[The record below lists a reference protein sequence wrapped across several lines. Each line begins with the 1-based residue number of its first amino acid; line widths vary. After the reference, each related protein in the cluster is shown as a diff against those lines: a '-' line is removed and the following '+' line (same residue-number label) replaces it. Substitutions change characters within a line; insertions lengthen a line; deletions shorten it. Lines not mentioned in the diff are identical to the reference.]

1 MYSENFEMKS
11 GFLSVKSISVRSD
24 NLKEF
29 ETHIKR
35 SVKQAPFLFKYAPFF
50 VDVSEV
56 KNLNFEEVLSIY
68 NKAAEIYKENGMFVL
83 GVKDCKK
90 SHKELFQEKG
100 VLVFLD
106 IHGSSANIPLSKSN
120 ENDKKENTTI
130 EKIVEVEKVVEKV
143 VEKIIYQ
150 SDVPPMIYEGVVRG
164 GQQIYAEGRDL
175 IIFGHVK
182 TGAEVAAG
190 RNLIVMG
197 SADGRLIAGIDDK
210 NSIIIAN
217 KFKPSL
223 VSIHGNFLVIDE
235 DHEYFGKTI
244 KIKLNDGQLIYQEM
258 DS

>member
-35 SVKQAPFLFKYAPFF
+35 SVKQAPFLFKFAPFF
-50 VDVSEV
+50 VDVSEI
-56 KNLNFEEVLSIY
+56 KNLNFEEVYSVY
-68 NKAAEIYKENGMFVL
+68 SKAAEIYKENGMFVL

-106 IHGSSANIPLSKSN
+106 IHGTSANIPLSKTN
-120 ENDKKENTTI
+120 ENDKNEETVI
-130 EKIVEVEKVVEKV
+130 EKIVEVEKGIW
-143 VEKIIYQ
+143 KIIYQ
-150 SDVPPMIYEGVVRG
+150 SDGPPMIYEGVVRG

-190 RNLIVMG
+190 KNLIVMG
-197 SADGRLIAGIDDK
+197 SAEGRLIAGIDDK
-210 NSIIIAN
+210 NSIIVAN
-217 KFKPSL
+217 KFKASL
-223 VSIHGNFLVIDE
+223 VSIHGNFLIIDE
-235 DHEYFGKTI
+235 DNEHFGKTV
-244 KIKLNDGQLIYQEM
+244 KIKLNDGQIIYQEM

>member
-11 GFLSVKSISVRSD
+11 GFLSIKSISVRDD

-35 SVKQAPFLFKYAPFF
+35 SVKQAPFLFKFAPFF
-50 VDVSEV
+50 VDVSEI
-56 KNLNFEEVLSIY
+56 KNLNFEEVY
-68 NKAAEIYKENGMFVL
+68 NVYSKAAEIYKENGMFVL

-106 IHGSSANIPLSKSN
+106 IHGTSANIPLSKTN
-120 ENDKKENTTI
+120 ENEKNEETVI
-130 EKIVEVEKVVEKV
+130 EKIVEVEKVI
-143 VEKIIYQ
+143 EKIIYQ

-164 GQQIYAEGRDL
+164 GQQIYVEGRDL

-190 RNLIVMG
+190 KNLIVMG
-197 SADGRLIAGIDDK
+197 SAEGRLIAGIDDK
-210 NSIIIAN
+210 NSIIVAN
-217 KFKPSL
+217 KFKASL
-223 VSIHGNFLVIDE
+223 VSIHGNFFN
-235 DHEYFGKTI
+235 H
-244 KIKLNDGQLIYQEM
+244 
-258 DS
+258 

>member
-11 GFLSVKSISVRSD
+11 GFLSIKSISVRDD

-35 SVKQAPFLFKYAPFF
+35 SVKQAPFLFKFAPFF
-50 VDVSEV
+50 VDVSEI
-56 KNLNFEEVLSIY
+56 KNLNFEEVY
-68 NKAAEIYKENGMFVL
+68 NVYSKAAEIYKENGMFVL

-106 IHGSSANIPLSKSN
+106 IHGTSANIPLSKTN
-120 ENDKKENTTI
+120 ENEKNEETVI
-130 EKIVEVEKVVEKV
+130 EKIVEVEKVI
-143 VEKIIYQ
+143 EKIIYQ

-190 RNLIVMG
+190 KNLIVMG
-197 SADGRLIAGIDDK
+197 SAEGRLIAGIDDK
-210 NSIIIAN
+210 NSIIVAN
-217 KFKPSL
+217 KFKASL
-223 VSIHGNFLVIDE
+223 VSIHGNFLIIEE
-235 DHEYFGKTI
+235 DNEHLGKTV
-244 KIKLNDGQLIYQEM
+244 KIKLNDGQIIYQEM

>member
-11 GFLSVKSISVRSD
+11 GFLSVKSISVRTD

-35 SVKQAPFLFKYAPFF
+35 SVKQAPFLFKFAPFF
-50 VDVSEV
+50 VDVSEI
-56 KNLNFEEVLSIY
+56 KNLNFEEVYSVY
-68 NKAAEIYKENGMFVL
+68 SKAAEIYKENGMFVL

-106 IHGSSANIPLSKSN
+106 IHGTSANIPLSKTN
-120 ENDKKENTTI
+120 ENEKNEETVI
-130 EKIVEVEKVVEKV
+130 EKIVEVEKVI
-143 VEKIIYQ
+143 EKIIYQ

-190 RNLIVMG
+190 KNLIVMG
-197 SADGRLIAGIDDK
+197 SAEGRLIAGIDDK
-210 NSIIIAN
+210 NSIIVAN
-217 KFKPSL
+217 KFKASL
-223 VSIHGNFLVIDE
+223 VSIHGNFLIIDE
-235 DHEYFGKTI
+235 DHEHFGKTV
-244 KIKLNDGQLIYQEM
+244 KIKLNDGQIIYQEM

>member
-1 MYSENFEMKS
+1 MYNENFEMKS
-11 GFLSVKSISVRSD
+11 GFLSIKSISVRDD

-35 SVKQAPFLFKYAPFF
+35 SVKQAPFLFKFAPFF

-56 KNLNFEEVLSIY
+56 KNLNFEEVYSVY
-68 NKAAEIYKENGMFVL
+68 SKAAEIYKENGMFVL

-106 IHGSSANIPLSKSN
+106 IHGTSANIPLSKTN
-120 ENDKKENTTI
+120 ENEKNEETVI
-130 EKIVEVEKVVEKV
+130 EKIVEVEKVI
-143 VEKIIYQ
+143 EKIIYQ

-190 RNLIVMG
+190 KNLIVMG
-197 SADGRLIAGIDDK
+197 SAEGRLIAGIDDK
-210 NSIIIAN
+210 NSIIVAN
-217 KFKPSL
+217 KFKASL
-223 VSIHGNFLVIDE
+223 VSIHGNFLIIEE
-235 DHEYFGKTI
+235 DNEHLGKTV
-244 KIKLNDGQLIYQEM
+244 KIKLNDGQIIYQEM

>member
-11 GFLSVKSISVRSD
+11 GFLSIKSISVRDD

-35 SVKQAPFLFKYAPFF
+35 SVKQAPFLFKFAPFF
-50 VDVSEV
+50 VDVSEI
-56 KNLNFEEVLSIY
+56 KNLNFEEVYSVY
-68 NKAAEIYKENGMFVL
+68 SKAAEIYKENGMFVL

-106 IHGSSANIPLSKSN
+106 IHGTSANIPLSKTN
-120 ENDKKENTTI
+120 ENEKNEETVI
-130 EKIVEVEKVVEKV
+130 EKIVEVEKVI
-143 VEKIIYQ
+143 EKIIYQ

-190 RNLIVMG
+190 KNLIVMG
-197 SADGRLIAGIDDK
+197 SARGRLIAGIDDK
-210 NSIIIAN
+210 NSIIVAN
-217 KFKPSL
+217 KFKASL
-223 VSIHGNFLVIDE
+223 VSIHGNFLIIEE
-235 DHEYFGKTI
+235 DNEHLGKTV
-244 KIKLNDGQLIYQEM
+244 KIKLNDGQIIYQEM

>member
-11 GFLSVKSISVRSD
+11 GFLSVKSISVKTD

-35 SVKQAPFLFKYAPFF
+35 SVKQAPFLFKFAPFF
-50 VDVSEV
+50 VDVSEI
-56 KNLNFEEVLSIY
+56 KNLNFEEVFDVYS
-68 NKAAEIYKENGMFVL
+68 KAAEIYKENGMFVL

-106 IHGSSANIPLSKSN
+106 IHGTSANIPLSKSTEN
-120 ENDKKENTTI
+120 EKNEDTI
-130 EKIVEVEKVVEKV
+130 VEKIVEVEKVI
-143 VEKIIYQ
+143 EKIIYQ

-164 GQQIYAEGRDL
+164 GQQLYAEGRDL

-190 RNLIVMG
+190 KNLIVMG
-197 SADGRLIAGIDDK
+197 SAEGRLIAGIDDK
-210 NSIIIAN
+210 NSIIVAN
-217 KFKPSL
+217 KFKASL
-223 VSIHGNFLVIDE
+223 VSIHGNFLIIDE
-235 DHEYFGKTI
+235 DHEHFGKTV
-244 KIKLNDGQLIYQEM
+244 KIKLNDGQIIYQEM

>member
-11 GFLSVKSISVRSD
+11 GFLSIKSISVRDD

-35 SVKQAPFLFKYAPFF
+35 SVKQAPFLFKFAPFF
-50 VDVSEV
+50 VDVSEI
-56 KNLNFEEVLSIY
+56 KNLNFEEVYSVY
-68 NKAAEIYKENGMFVL
+68 TKAAEIYKENGMFVL

-106 IHGSSANIPLSKSN
+106 IHGTSANIPLSKTN
-120 ENDKKENTTI
+120 ENEKNEETVI
-130 EKIVEVEKVVEKV
+130 EKIVEVEKVI
-143 VEKIIYQ
+143 EKIIYQ

-190 RNLIVMG
+190 KNLIVMG
-197 SADGRLIAGIDDK
+197 SAEGRLIAGIDDK
-210 NSIIIAN
+210 NSIIVAN
-217 KFKPSL
+217 KFKASL
-223 VSIHGNFLVIDE
+223 VSIHGNFLIIEE
-235 DHEYFGKTI
+235 DNEHLGKTV
-244 KIKLNDGQLIYQEM
+244 KIKLNDGQIIYQEM

>member
-11 GFLSVKSISVRSD
+11 GFLSIKSISVRDD

-35 SVKQAPFLFKYAPFF
+35 SVKQAPFLFKFAPFF
-50 VDVSEV
+50 VDVSEI
-56 KNLNFEEVLSIY
+56 KNLNFEEVYSVY
-68 NKAAEIYKENGMFVL
+68 SKAAEIYKENGMFVL

-106 IHGSSANIPLSKSN
+106 IHGTSANIPLSKTN
-120 ENDKKENTTI
+120 ENEKNEETVI
-130 EKIVEVEKVVEKV
+130 EKIVEVEKVI
-143 VEKIIYQ
+143 EKIIYQ

-190 RNLIVMG
+190 KNLIVMG
-197 SADGRLIAGIDDK
+197 SAEGRLIAGIDDK
-210 NSIIIAN
+210 NSIIVAN
-217 KFKPSL
+217 KFKASL
-223 VSIHGNFLVIDE
+223 VSIHGNFLIIEE
-235 DHEYFGKTI
+235 DNEHLGKTV
-244 KIKLNDGQLIYQEM
+244 KIKLNDGQIIYQEM

>member
-11 GFLSVKSISVRSD
+11 GFLSIKSISVRDD

-35 SVKQAPFLFKYAPFF
+35 SVKQAPFLFKFAPFF
-50 VDVSEV
+50 VDVSEI
-56 KNLNFEEVLSIY
+56 KNLNFEEVYSVY
-68 NKAAEIYKENGMFVL
+68 SKAAEIYKENGMFVL

-106 IHGSSANIPLSKSN
+106 IHGTSANIPLSKTN
-120 ENDKKENTTI
+120 ENEKNEETTS
-130 EKIVEVEKVVEKV
+130 EKIVEVEKVI
-143 VEKIIYQ
+143 EKIIYQ

-190 RNLIVMG
+190 KNLIVMG
-197 SADGRLIAGIDDK
+197 SAEGRLIAGIDDK
-210 NSIIIAN
+210 NSIIVAN
-217 KFKPSL
+217 KFKASL
-223 VSIHGNFLVIDE
+223 VSIHGNFLIIEE
-235 DHEYFGKTI
+235 DNEHLGKTV
-244 KIKLNDGQLIYQEM
+244 KIKLNDGQIIYQEM

>member
-11 GFLSVKSISVRSD
+11 GFLSVKSISVKTD

-35 SVKQAPFLFKYAPFF
+35 SVKQAPFLFKFAPFF
-50 VDVSEV
+50 VDVSEI
-56 KNLNFEEVLSIY
+56 KNLNFEEVFSVY
-68 NKAAEIYKENGMFVL
+68 SKAAEIYKENGMFVL

-106 IHGSSANIPLSKSN
+106 IHGTSANIPLSKTTEN
-120 ENDKKENTTI
+120 EKDEETI
-130 EKIVEVEKVVEKV
+130 VEKIVEVEKVI
-143 VEKIIYQ
+143 EKIIYQ

-164 GQQIYAEGRDL
+164 GQQLYAEGRDL

-190 RNLIVMG
+190 KNLIVMG
-197 SADGRLIAGIDDK
+197 SAEGRLIAGIDDK
-210 NSIIIAN
+210 NSIIVAN
-217 KFKPSL
+217 KFKASL
-223 VSIHGNFLVIDE
+223 VSIHGNFLIIDE
-235 DHEYFGKTI
+235 DHEHFGKTV
-244 KIKLNDGQLIYQEM
+244 KIKLNDGQIIYQEM

>member
-11 GFLSVKSISVRSD
+11 GFLSVKSISVKTD

-29 ETHIKR
+29 ENHIKR

-50 VDVSEV
+50 VDVSEI
-56 KNLNFEEVLSIY
+56 KNLDFEEVFSVY
-68 NKAAEIYKENGMFVL
+68 SKASDIYKENGMFVL

-106 IHGSSANIPLSKSN
+106 IHGSSTNIPLSSSN
-120 ENDKKENTTI
+120 ENTVI
-130 EKIVEVEKVVEKV
+130 EKIVEVEKVI
-143 VEKIIYQ
+143 EKIIYQ
-150 SDVPPMIYEGVVRG
+150 NDVPPMIYEGVVRG
-164 GQQIYAEGRDL
+164 GQQLYAEGRDL

-190 RNLIVMG
+190 KNLIIIG
-197 SADGRLIAGIDDK
+197 SAEGRLIAGIDDNK
-210 NSIIIAN
+210 SIIVAH

-223 VSIHGNFLVIDE
+223 VSIHGNFLTIDE
-235 DHEYFGKTI
+235 DHAHFGKI
-244 KIKLNDGQLIYQEM
+244 VKVELNDGQLIYQEM

>member
-11 GFLSVKSISVRSD
+11 GFLSVKSISVKND

-50 VDVSEV
+50 VDVSEI
-56 KNLNFEEVLSIY
+56 KNLNFEEVFSVY
-68 NKAAEIYKENGMFVL
+68 CKAAEIYKENGMFVL

-106 IHGSSANIPLSKSN
+106 IHGSSANIPLSK
-120 ENDKKENTTI
+120 TTETEKSEETVI
-130 EKIVEVEKVVEKV
+130 EKIVEVEKVI
-143 VEKIIYQ
+143 EKIIYQ

-190 RNLIVMG
+190 KNLIIMG
-197 SADGRLIAGIDDK
+197 SAEGRLIAGIDDK
-210 NSIIIAN
+210 DAVIVAN
-217 KFKPSL
+217 KFKASL
-223 VSIHGNFLVIDE
+223 VSIHGNFLIIDE
-235 DHEYFGKTI
+235 DHSHFGKTV
-244 KIKLNDGQLIYQEM
+244 KIKLNDGQIIYQEM

>member
-11 GFLSVKSISVRSD
+11 GFLSVKSISVKTD

-35 SVKQAPFLFKYAPFF
+35 SVKQAPFLFKFAPFF
-50 VDVSEV
+50 VDVSEI
-56 KNLNFEEVLSIY
+56 KNLNFEEVFDVYS
-68 NKAAEIYKENGMFVL
+68 KAAQIYKDNGMFVL

-106 IHGSSANIPLSKSN
+106 IHGTSANIPLSKTTEN
-120 ENDKKENTTI
+120 EKNEETVI
-130 EKIVEVEKVVEKV
+130 EKIVEVEKVI
-143 VEKIIYQ
+143 EKIIYQ

-164 GQQIYAEGRDL
+164 GQQLYAEGRDL

-190 RNLIVMG
+190 KNLIVMG
-197 SADGRLIAGIDDK
+197 SAEGRLIAGIDDK
-210 NSIIIAN
+210 NSIIVAN
-217 KFKPSL
+217 KFKASL
-223 VSIHGNFLVIDE
+223 VSIHGNFLIIDE
-235 DHEYFGKTI
+235 DHEHFGKTV
-244 KIKLNDGQLIYQEM
+244 KIKLNDGQIIYQEM

>member
-11 GFLSVKSISVRSD
+11 GFLSVKSISIGAD

-35 SVKQAPFLFKYAPFF
+35 SVMQAPFLFKYAPFF
-50 VDVSEV
+50 VDVSEI
-56 KNLNFEEVLSIY
+56 KNLEFEEVFSY
-68 NKAAEIYKENGMFVL
+68 YKKAEEIYKENGMFVL

-90 SHKELFQEKG
+90 SHKDLFQEKG
-100 VLVFLD
+100 ILVFLD
-106 IHGSSANIPLSKSN
+106 IHGASSNLSSSKN
-120 ENDKKENTTI
+120 NNI
-130 EKIVEVEKVVEKV
+130 EKETSIIEKTVEVEKI

-150 SDVPPMIYEGVVRG
+150 DNIPPMIYEGVVRG

-190 RNLIVMG
+190 KNLIVMG
-197 SADGRLIAGIDDK
+197 SAEGRLIAGIDD
-210 NSIIIAN
+210 NNAIIVVN

-223 VSIHGNFLVIDE
+223 VSIHGNFLTIDE
-235 DHEYFGKTI
+235 DHPRFGKTV
-244 KIKLNDGQLIYQEM
+244 KIKLENGQIIYQEM
-258 DS
+258 DI

>member
-1 MYSENFEMKS
+1 MYNENFEMKS
-11 GFLSVKSISVRSD
+11 GFLSIKSISVRDD

-35 SVKQAPFLFKYAPFF
+35 SVKQAPFLFKFAPFF
-50 VDVSEV
+50 VDVSEI
-56 KNLNFEEVLSIY
+56 KNLNFEEVYSVY
-68 NKAAEIYKENGMFVL
+68 SKAAEIYKENGMFVL

-106 IHGSSANIPLSKSN
+106 IHGTSANIPLSKTN
-120 ENDKKENTTI
+120 ENEKNEETVI
-130 EKIVEVEKVVEKV
+130 EKIVEVEKVI
-143 VEKIIYQ
+143 EKIIYQ

-190 RNLIVMG
+190 KNLIVMG
-197 SADGRLIAGIDDK
+197 SAEGRLIAGIDDK
-210 NSIIIAN
+210 NSIIVAN
-217 KFKPSL
+217 KFKASL
-223 VSIHGNFLVIDE
+223 VSIHGNFLIIEE
-235 DHEYFGKTI
+235 DNEHLGKTV
-244 KIKLNDGQLIYQEM
+244 KIKLNDGQIIYQEM

>member
-11 GFLSVKSISVRSD
+11 GFLSVKSISVKTD

-50 VDVSEV
+50 VDVSEI
-56 KNLNFEEVLSIY
+56 KNLNFEEVFSVY

-106 IHGSSANIPLSKSN
+106 IHGTSANIPLSQTN
-120 ENDKKENTTI
+120 EDAVI
-130 EKIVEVEKVVEKV
+130 EKIVEVEKVI
-143 VEKIIYQ
+143 EKIIYQ

-190 RNLIVMG
+190 KNLIIMG
-197 SADGRLIAGIDDK
+197 SAEGRLIAGIDDK
-210 NSIIIAN
+210 NAIIVAN
-217 KFKPSL
+217 KFKASL

-235 DHEYFGKTI
+235 DHGNFGKTV
-244 KIKLNDGQLIYQEM
+244 KIKLNDGQIVYQEM

>member
-11 GFLSVKSISVRSD
+11 GFLSVKSISVKTD

-35 SVKQAPFLFKYAPFF
+35 SVKQAPFLFKFAPFF
-50 VDVSEV
+50 VDVSEI
-56 KNLNFEEVLSIY
+56 KNLNFEEVFDVYS
-68 NKAAEIYKENGMFVL
+68 KAAEIYKENGMFVL

-106 IHGSSANIPLSKSN
+106 IHGTSANIPLSKSTEN
-120 ENDKKENTTI
+120 EKTEETI
-130 EKIVEVEKVVEKV
+130 VEKIVEVEKVI
-143 VEKIIYQ
+143 EKIIYQ

-164 GQQIYAEGRDL
+164 GQQLYAEGRDL

-190 RNLIVMG
+190 KNLIVMG
-197 SADGRLIAGIDDK
+197 SAEGRLIAGIDDK
-210 NSIIIAN
+210 NSIIVAN
-217 KFKPSL
+217 KFKASL
-223 VSIHGNFLVIDE
+223 VSIHGNFLIIDE
-235 DHEYFGKTI
+235 DHEHFGKTV
-244 KIKLNDGQLIYQEM
+244 KIKLNDGQIIYQEM

>member
-1 MYSENFEMKS
+1 MKS
-11 GFLSVKSISVRSD
+11 GFLSVKSISVKND

-50 VDVSEV
+50 VDVSEI
-56 KNLNFEEVLSIY
+56 KNLNFEEVFSVY
-68 NKAAEIYKENGMFVL
+68 CKAAEIYKENGMFVL

-106 IHGSSANIPLSKSN
+106 IHGSSANIPLSKTTDN
-120 ENDKKENTTI
+120 EKSEETVI
-130 EKIVEVEKVVEKV
+130 EKIVEVEKVI
-143 VEKIIYQ
+143 EKIIYQ

-190 RNLIVMG
+190 KNLIIMG
-197 SADGRLIAGIDDK
+197 SAEGRLIAGIDDK
-210 NSIIIAN
+210 DSIIVAN
-217 KFKPSL
+217 KFKASL
-223 VSIHGNFLVIDE
+223 VSIHGNFLIIDE
-235 DHEYFGKTI
+235 DHGHFGKTV
-244 KIKLNDGQLIYQEM
+244 KIQLNDGQIIYQEM

>member
-11 GFLSVKSISVRSD
+11 GFLSVKSISVKND

-50 VDVSEV
+50 VDVSEI
-56 KNLNFEEVLSIY
+56 KNLNFEEVFSVY
-68 NKAAEIYKENGMFVL
+68 CKAAEIYKENGMFVL

-90 SHKELFQEKG
+90 SHKESFQEKG

-106 IHGSSANIPLSKSN
+106 IHGSSANIPLSKTTDN
-120 ENDKKENTTI
+120 EKSEETVI
-130 EKIVEVEKVVEKV
+130 EKIVEVEKVI
-143 VEKIIYQ
+143 EKIIYQ

-190 RNLIVMG
+190 KNLIIMG
-197 SADGRLIAGIDDK
+197 SAEGRLIAGIDDK
-210 NSIIIAN
+210 DSIIVAN
-217 KFKPSL
+217 KFKASL
-223 VSIHGNFLVIDE
+223 VSIHGNFLIIDE
-235 DHEYFGKTI
+235 DHGHFGKTV
-244 KIKLNDGQLIYQEM
+244 KIQLNDGQIIYQEM

>member
-11 GFLSVKSISVRSD
+11 GFLSVKSISVKTD

-35 SVKQAPFLFKYAPFF
+35 SVKQAPFLFKFAPFF
-50 VDVSEV
+50 VDVSEI
-56 KNLNFEEVLSIY
+56 KNLNFEEVFDVYS
-68 NKAAEIYKENGMFVL
+68 KAAEIYKENGMFVL

-106 IHGSSANIPLSKSN
+106 IHGTSANIPLSKTTEN
-120 ENDKKENTTI
+120 EKNEETI
-130 EKIVEVEKVVEKV
+130 VEKIVEVEKVI
-143 VEKIIYQ
+143 EKIIYQ

-164 GQQIYAEGRDL
+164 GQQLYAEGRDL

-190 RNLIVMG
+190 KNLIVMG
-197 SADGRLIAGIDDK
+197 SAEGRLIAGIDDK
-210 NSIIIAN
+210 NSIIVAN
-217 KFKPSL
+217 KFKASL
-223 VSIHGNFLVIDE
+223 VSIHGNFLIIDE
-235 DHEYFGKTI
+235 DHEHFGKTV
-244 KIKLNDGQLIYQEM
+244 KIKLNDGQIIYQEM

>member
-11 GFLSVKSISVRSD
+11 GFLSVKSISVKND

-50 VDVSEV
+50 VDVSEI
-56 KNLNFEEVLSIY
+56 KNLNFEEVFSVY
-68 NKAAEIYKENGMFVL
+68 CKAAEIYKENGMFVL

-106 IHGSSANIPLSKSN
+106 IHGSSANIPLSKTTDN
-120 ENDKKENTTI
+120 EKSEETVI
-130 EKIVEVEKVVEKV
+130 EKIVEVEKVI
-143 VEKIIYQ
+143 EKIIYQ

-190 RNLIVMG
+190 KNLIIMG
-197 SADGRLIAGIDDK
+197 SAEGRLIAGIDDK
-210 NSIIIAN
+210 DSIIVAN
-217 KFKPSL
+217 KFKASL
-223 VSIHGNFLVIDE
+223 VSIHGNFLIIDE
-235 DHEYFGKTI
+235 DHGHFGKTV
-244 KIKLNDGQLIYQEM
+244 KIQLNDGQIIYQEM

>member
-35 SVKQAPFLFKYAPFF
+35 SVKQAPFLFKFAPFF
-50 VDVSEV
+50 VDVSEI
-56 KNLNFEEVLSIY
+56 KNLNFEEVYSVY
-68 NKAAEIYKENGMFVL
+68 SKAAEIYKENGMFVL

-106 IHGSSANIPLSKSN
+106 IHGTSANIPLSKTN
-120 ENDKKENTTI
+120 ENDKNEETVI
-130 EKIVEVEKVVEKV
+130 EKIVEVEKVI
-143 VEKIIYQ
+143 EKIIYQ

-190 RNLIVMG
+190 KNLIVMG
-197 SADGRLIAGIDDK
+197 SAEGRLIAGIDDK
-210 NSIIIAN
+210 NSIIVAN
-217 KFKPSL
+217 KFKASL
-223 VSIHGNFLVIDE
+223 VSIHGNFLIIDE
-235 DHEYFGKTI
+235 DNEHFGKTV
-244 KIKLNDGQLIYQEM
+244 KIKLNDGQIIYQEM

>member
-11 GFLSVKSISVRSD
+11 GFLSIKSISVRDD

-35 SVKQAPFLFKYAPFF
+35 SVKQAPFLFKFAPFF
-50 VDVSEV
+50 VDVSEI
-56 KNLNFEEVLSIY
+56 KNLNFEEVYSVY
-68 NKAAEIYKENGMFVL
+68 SKAAEIYKENGMFVL

-106 IHGSSANIPLSKSN
+106 IHGTSANIPLSKTN
-120 ENDKKENTTI
+120 ENEKNEETVI
-130 EKIVEVEKVVEKV
+130 EKIVEVEKVI
-143 VEKIIYQ
+143 EKIIYQ

-190 RNLIVMG
+190 KNLIVIG
-197 SADGRLIAGIDDK
+197 SAEGRLIAGIDDK
-210 NSIIIAN
+210 NSIIVAN
-217 KFKPSL
+217 KFKASL
-223 VSIHGNFLVIDE
+223 VSIHGNFLIIEE
-235 DHEYFGKTI
+235 DNEHLGKTV
-244 KIKLNDGQLIYQEM
+244 KIKLNDGQIIYQEM

>member
-11 GFLSVKSISVRSD
+11 GFLSIKSISVRDD

-35 SVKQAPFLFKYAPFF
+35 SVKQAPFLFKFAPFF
-50 VDVSEV
+50 VDVSEI
-56 KNLNFEEVLSIY
+56 KNLNFEEVYSVY
-68 NKAAEIYKENGMFVL
+68 SKAAEIYKENGMFVL

-106 IHGSSANIPLSKSN
+106 IHGTSANIPLSKTN
-120 ENDKKENTTI
+120 ENEKNEETVI
-130 EKIVEVEKVVEKV
+130 EKIVEVEKVI
-143 VEKIIYQ
+143 EKIIYQ

-190 RNLIVMG
+190 KNLIVMG
-197 SADGRLIAGIDDK
+197 SAEGRLIAGIDDK
-210 NSIIIAN
+210 NSIIVAN
-217 KFKPSL
+217 KFKASL
-223 VSIHGNFLVIDE
+223 VSIHGNFLIIEE
-235 DHEYFGKTI
+235 DNEHLGKTV
-244 KIKLNDGQLIYQEM
+244 KIKLNDGKIIYQEM

>member
-11 GFLSVKSISVRSD
+11 GFLSVKSISVKTD

-35 SVKQAPFLFKYAPFF
+35 SVKQAPFLFKFAPFF
-50 VDVSEV
+50 VDVSEI
-56 KNLNFEEVLSIY
+56 KNLNFEEVY
-68 NKAAEIYKENGMFVL
+68 NVYSKAAEIYKENGMFVL

-106 IHGSSANIPLSKSN
+106 IHGTSANIPLSKTTEN
-120 ENDKKENTTI
+120 ENNEETI
-130 EKIVEVEKVVEKV
+130 VEKIVEVEKVI
-143 VEKIIYQ
+143 EKIIYQ

-190 RNLIVMG
+190 KNLIVMG
-197 SADGRLIAGIDDK
+197 SAEGRLIAGIDDK
-210 NSIIIAN
+210 NSVIVAN
-217 KFKPSL
+217 KFKASL
-223 VSIHGNFLVIDE
+223 VSIHGNFLIIDE
-235 DHEYFGKTI
+235 DHEHFGKTV
-244 KIKLNDGQLIYQEM
+244 KIKLNDGQIIYQEM

>member
-11 GFLSVKSISVRSD
+11 GFLSVKSISVKND

-50 VDVSEV
+50 VDVGEI
-56 KNLNFEEVLSIY
+56 KNLNFEEVFSVY
-68 NKAAEIYKENGMFVL
+68 CKAAEIYKENGMFVL

-106 IHGSSANIPLSKSN
+106 IHGSSANIPLSKTTEN
-120 ENDKKENTTI
+120 EKSEETVI
-130 EKIVEVEKVVEKV
+130 EKIVEVEKVI
-143 VEKIIYQ
+143 EKIIYQ

-190 RNLIVMG
+190 KNLIIMG
-197 SADGRLIAGIDDK
+197 SAEGRLIAGIDDK
-210 NSIIIAN
+210 DSVIVAN
-217 KFKPSL
+217 KFKASL
-223 VSIHGNFLVIDE
+223 VSIHGNFLIIDE
-235 DHEYFGKTI
+235 DHSHFGKTV
-244 KIKLNDGQLIYQEM
+244 KIKLNDGQIIYQEM

>member
-11 GFLSVKSISVRSD
+11 GFLSVKSISVKTD

-35 SVKQAPFLFKYAPFF
+35 SVKQAPFLFKFAPFF
-50 VDVSEV
+50 VDVSEI
-56 KNLNFEEVLSIY
+56 KNLNFEEVFDVYS
-68 NKAAEIYKENGMFVL
+68 KAAEIYKENGMFVL

-106 IHGSSANIPLSKSN
+106 IHGTSANIPLSKST
-120 ENDKKENTTI
+120 ENDKTEDTII
-130 EKIVEVEKVVEKV
+130 EKIVEVEKVI
-143 VEKIIYQ
+143 EKIIYQ

-164 GQQIYAEGRDL
+164 GQQLYAEGRDL

-190 RNLIVMG
+190 KNLIVMG
-197 SADGRLIAGIDDK
+197 SAEGRLIAGIDDK
-210 NSIIIAN
+210 NSIIVAN
-217 KFKPSL
+217 KFKASL
-223 VSIHGNFLVIDE
+223 VSIHGNFLIIDE
-235 DHEYFGKTI
+235 DHEHFGKTV
-244 KIKLNDGQLIYQEM
+244 KIKLNDGQIIYQEM

>member
-11 GFLSVKSISVRSD
+11 GFLSIKSISVRDD

-35 SVKQAPFLFKYAPFF
+35 SVKQAPFLFKFAPFF
-50 VDVSEV
+50 VDVSEI
-56 KNLNFEEVLSIY
+56 KNLNFEEVYSVY
-68 NKAAEIYKENGMFVL
+68 SKAAEIYKENGMFVL

-106 IHGSSANIPLSKSN
+106 IHGTSANIPLSKTN
-120 ENDKKENTTI
+120 ENEKNEETVI
-130 EKIVEVEKVVEKV
+130 EKIVEVEKII
-143 VEKIIYQ
+143 EKIIYQ

-190 RNLIVMG
+190 KNLIVMG
-197 SADGRLIAGIDDK
+197 SAEGRLIAGIDDK
-210 NSIIIAN
+210 NSIIVAN
-217 KFKPSL
+217 KFKASL
-223 VSIHGNFLVIDE
+223 VSIHGNFLIIEE
-235 DHEYFGKTI
+235 DNEHLGKTV
-244 KIKLNDGQLIYQEM
+244 KIKLNDGQIIYQEM

>member
-11 GFLSVKSISVRSD
+11 GFLSIKSISVRDD

-35 SVKQAPFLFKYAPFF
+35 SVKQAPFLFKFAPFF
-50 VDVSEV
+50 VDVSEI
-56 KNLNFEEVLSIY
+56 KNLNFEEVYSVY
-68 NKAAEIYKENGMFVL
+68 SKAAEIYKENGMFVL

-106 IHGSSANIPLSKSN
+106 IHGTSANIPLSKTN
-120 ENDKKENTTI
+120 ENDKNEETVI
-130 EKIVEVEKVVEKV
+130 EKIVEVEKVI
-143 VEKIIYQ
+143 EKIIYQ

-190 RNLIVMG
+190 KNLIVMG
-197 SADGRLIAGIDDK
+197 SAEGRLIAGIDDK
-210 NSIIIAN
+210 NSIIVAN
-217 KFKPSL
+217 KFKASL
-223 VSIHGNFLVIDE
+223 VSIHGNFLIIEE
-235 DHEYFGKTI
+235 DNEHLGKTV
-244 KIKLNDGQLIYQEM
+244 KIKLNDGQIIYQEM

>member
-35 SVKQAPFLFKYAPFF
+35 SVKQAPFLFKFAPFF
-50 VDVSEV
+50 VDVSEI
-56 KNLNFEEVLSIY
+56 KNLNFEEVYSVY
-68 NKAAEIYKENGMFVL
+68 SKAAEIYKENGMFVL

-106 IHGSSANIPLSKSN
+106 IHGTSANIPLSKIN
-120 ENDKKENTTI
+120 ENDKNEETVI
-130 EKIVEVEKVVEKV
+130 EKIVEVEKVI
-143 VEKIIYQ
+143 EKIIYQ

-190 RNLIVMG
+190 KNLIVMG
-197 SADGRLIAGIDDK
+197 SAEGRLIAGIDDK
-210 NSIIIAN
+210 NSIIVAN
-217 KFKPSL
+217 KFKASL
-223 VSIHGNFLVIDE
+223 VSIHGNFLIIDE
-235 DHEYFGKTI
+235 DNEHFGKTV
-244 KIKLNDGQLIYQEM
+244 KIKLNDGQIIYQEM

>member
-11 GFLSVKSISVRSD
+11 GFLSIKSISVRDD

-35 SVKQAPFLFKYAPFF
+35 SVKQAPFLFKFAPFF
-50 VDVSEV
+50 VDVSEI
-56 KNLNFEEVLSIY
+56 KNLNFEEVYSVY
-68 NKAAEIYKENGMFVL
+68 SKAAEIYKENGMFVL

-106 IHGSSANIPLSKSN
+106 IHGTSANIPLSKTN
-120 ENDKKENTTI
+120 ENEKNEETVI
-130 EKIVEVEKVVEKV
+130 EKIVEVEKVI
-143 VEKIIYQ
+143 EKIIYQ

-190 RNLIVMG
+190 KNLIVMG
-197 SADGRLIAGIDDK
+197 SAEGRLIAGIDDK
-210 NSIIIAN
+210 NSIIVAN
-217 KFKPSL
+217 KFKASL
-223 VSIHGNFLVIDE
+223 VSIHGNFLIIEE
-235 DHEYFGKTI
+235 DNEHLGKAV
-244 KIKLNDGQLIYQEM
+244 KIKLNDGQIIYQEM

>member
-11 GFLSVKSISVRSD
+11 GFLSIKSISVRDD

-35 SVKQAPFLFKYAPFF
+35 SVKQAPFLFKFAPFF
-50 VDVSEV
+50 VDVSEI
-56 KNLNFEEVLSIY
+56 KNLNFEEVYSVY
-68 NKAAEIYKENGMFVL
+68 SKAAEIYKENGMFVL

-90 SHKELFQEKG
+90 SHKELLQEKG

-106 IHGSSANIPLSKSN
+106 IHGTSANIPLSKTN
-120 ENDKKENTTI
+120 ENEKNEETVI
-130 EKIVEVEKVVEKV
+130 EKIVEVEKVI
-143 VEKIIYQ
+143 EKIIYQ

-190 RNLIVMG
+190 KNLIVMG
-197 SADGRLIAGIDDK
+197 SAEGRLIAGIDDK
-210 NSIIIAN
+210 NSIIVAN
-217 KFKPSL
+217 KFKASL
-223 VSIHGNFLVIDE
+223 VSIHGNFLIIEE
-235 DHEYFGKTI
+235 DNEHLGKTV
-244 KIKLNDGQLIYQEM
+244 KIKLNDGQIIYQEM

>member
-11 GFLSVKSISVRSD
+11 GFLSVKSISVKTD

-35 SVKQAPFLFKYAPFF
+35 SVKQAPFLFKFAPFF
-50 VDVSEV
+50 VDVSEI
-56 KNLNFEEVLSIY
+56 KNLNFEEVYSVY
-68 NKAAEIYKENGMFVL
+68 SKAAEIYKENGMFVL

-106 IHGSSANIPLSKSN
+106 IHGTSANIPLSKTN
-120 ENDKKENTTI
+120 ENEKNEETVI
-130 EKIVEVEKVVEKV
+130 EKIVEVEKVI
-143 VEKIIYQ
+143 EKIIYQ

-190 RNLIVMG
+190 KNLIVMG
-197 SADGRLIAGIDDK
+197 SAEGRLIAGIDDK
-210 NSIIIAN
+210 NSIIVAN
-217 KFKPSL
+217 KFKASL
-223 VSIHGNFLVIDE
+223 VSIHGNFLIIEE
-235 DHEYFGKTI
+235 DNEHLGKTV
-244 KIKLNDGQLIYQEM
+244 KIKLNDGQIIYQEM